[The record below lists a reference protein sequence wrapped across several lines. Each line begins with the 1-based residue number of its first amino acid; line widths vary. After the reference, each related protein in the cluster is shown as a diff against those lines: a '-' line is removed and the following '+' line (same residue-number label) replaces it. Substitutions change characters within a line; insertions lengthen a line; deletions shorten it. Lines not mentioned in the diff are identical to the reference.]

1 MNTEQLKK
9 QYDHLIA
16 TIDSAKIYDGRGTY
30 DVYTCPVCGEKFVT
44 TYKDYGVTPFIM
56 QCPKCEQSMIH
67 ERTSA
72 TKPDTIVQNWVR
84 PTFGQFVKLNSDQQQ
99 HVLNG
104 VLMLE
109 SELSN

>member
-1 MNTEQLKK
+1 MSLKK
-9 QYDHLIA
+9 RYDHLIA
-16 TIDSAKIYDGRGTY
+16 TIDSAKIYNGRGTY
-30 DVYTCPVCGEKFVT
+30 DTYVCLNCGHELVT
-44 TYKDYGVTPFIM
+44 TYKDYGVTPFTV

>member
-1 MNTEQLKK
+1 MKQIEKDYEDMLKTVQNMNV
-9 QYDHLIA
+9 
-16 TIDSAKIYDGRGTY
+16 YDGRGTY
-30 DVYTCPVCGEKFVT
+30 DTYVCSNCRHELVT

-84 PTFGQFVKLNSDQQQ
+84 PTFGQFVKLNSAQQQ

-104 VLMLE
+104 GLMLE